1 MYTHLQVQVWTQ
13 RQTEQPK
20 RASTSACQH
29 FLCGQWHGHR
39 RRGHVGIAFT
49 LLYTCFL
56 VGSFTKAHFSSCSI
70 QMKPTVCAF
79 ESFIFWLGGAGTKKT
94 DLGEGQPGGR
104 EGSRASQGDGGGTH
118 RHSRFLRKE
127 GHPWAAGIRT
137 HIAQSPGTETQ
148 GRQAGTRDRQHPLP
162 L

>member
-1 MYTHLQVQVWTQ
+1 M
-13 RQTEQPK
+13 
-20 RASTSACQH
+20 
-29 FLCGQWHGHR
+29 
-39 RRGHVGIAFT
+39 GIAFT

-104 EGSRASQGDGGGTH
+104 EGSRASQGDGEEHTGTQD
-118 RHSRFLRKE
+118 SSGRKV
-127 GHPWAAGIRT
+127 T
-137 HIAQSPGTETQ
+137 PGQQ
-148 GRQAGTRDRQHPLP
+148 G
-162 L
+162 